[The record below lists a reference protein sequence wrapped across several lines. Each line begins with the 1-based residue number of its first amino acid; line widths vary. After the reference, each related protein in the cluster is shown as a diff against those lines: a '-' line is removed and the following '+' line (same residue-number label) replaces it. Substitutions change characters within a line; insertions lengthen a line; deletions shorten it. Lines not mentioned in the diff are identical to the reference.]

1 MPIYAYCLCLLIGDF
16 MFCAVMVEVVKR
28 LLICIC
34 ISEIIHIEIANIH
47 RDLLVTLLP

>member
-1 MPIYAYCLCLLIGDF
+1 MEDIDRGIGDF
-16 MFCAVMVEVVKR
+16 MVEVVKR

-34 ISEIIHIEIANIH
+34 ISEILHIEIANIH